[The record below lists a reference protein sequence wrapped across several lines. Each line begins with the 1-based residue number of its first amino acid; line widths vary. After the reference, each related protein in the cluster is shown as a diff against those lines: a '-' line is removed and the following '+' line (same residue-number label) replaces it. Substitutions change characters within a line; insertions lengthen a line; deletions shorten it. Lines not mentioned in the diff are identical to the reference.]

1 MSNSRERLRI
11 ALASSRELDKMVCSL
26 DENEVREALELE
38 KSSRRRPAV
47 LNRLV
52 KRAVSLAET
61 RTRKE
66 LVQEYT
72 PWLDKNQSS

>member
-1 MSNSRERLRI
+1 
-11 ALASSRELDKMVCSL
+11 MVCSL
-26 DENEVREALELE
+26 GEEEVREALELE
-38 KSSRRRPAV
+38 NASRRRPAI

-52 KRAVSLAET
+52 KRAVSLAAT

-72 PWLDKNQSS
+72 PWLDKNPSS